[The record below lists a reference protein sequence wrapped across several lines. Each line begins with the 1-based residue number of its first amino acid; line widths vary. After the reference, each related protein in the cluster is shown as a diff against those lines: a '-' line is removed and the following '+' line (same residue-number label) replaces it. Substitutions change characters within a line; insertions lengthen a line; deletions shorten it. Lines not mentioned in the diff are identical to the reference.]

1 MIDQPTFFQDL
12 KVVVVDDSD
21 FSRKIIIKILK
32 DAGIE
37 VIGEANH
44 AETALTVIKDKKPN
58 VVITDIVMPDIS
70 GIELT
75 TEINRNFNNIYVI
88 VISSL
93 SQEHVIIEAI
103 GAGASDFLIK
113 PVNKQQLIDSLEKI
127 GSLLKED

>member
-1 MIDQPTFFQDL
+1 MTDQSSFFQDL

-21 FSRKIIIKILK
+21 FSRKIINKILK

-37 VIGEANH
+37 VVGEANH
-44 AETALTVIKDKKPN
+44 AKAALTVIKDKKPN

-75 TEINRNFNNIYVI
+75 TEINRSFNNIYVI

-127 GSLLKED
+127 SSLLKED